1 MHPFHN
7 HLATQLREALDTGV
21 AVVYDPAHAFQAFVD
36 ELGPGEP
43 WSDGHPDVHKVTVG
57 GREARL
63 ITWAGSWFAVR
74 DAAEP
79 LFAGDRPPDPP
90 LLLYVPTKRPDPTL
104 HVLMELELAGK
115 GLVWDFD
122 SLARACMRKKFADSE
137 IDRVLSDS
145 KAGYEDVV
153 QFLGQRGG
161 VSKLKAMLPNVRDIE
176 ILVQWLAGDKH
187 DAQIE
192 IKGAGAELFHLVQ
205 TKTGLAIGADVPLAQ
220 ARAKFAR
227 YVLINEF
234 RHDLAGEAP
243 PSTAGLQPPTTE
255 AQVANVLEL
264 AGLFRKADAEAYVER
279 ARTVEQEF
287 QLSKAKIQP
296 DRLGRIDTFEFEERL
311 LLQWCADLLADRKYP
326 KALEIIAERE
336 ASFWVERTD
345 AEFQMPRKELWE
357 LCRRVGELGL
367 RIIAVRADVPGPSA
381 GPDEWVA
388 RYTSAEGWYRMDAA
402 QRALETWHSRIAD
415 DDTVEKAVDVVL
427 RDHEDLLH
435 KLAASF
441 TTALKRS
448 GWTVPGVLHQTRVHP
463 DIVSTRGGPVA
474 WFLVD
479 AFRFE
484 MGAELARQME
494 GAEELALRPAI
505 AALPTITPV
514 GMAALL
520 PGASADF
527 AVVAHKGGIAAR
539 IDDGLL
545 ATLADR
551 QKHMQARVPDSV
563 DLTHSRLLQDKPSEL
578 KKRVAG
584 KGLIVV
590 RSTDIDQM
598 GESGDDLLARQAME
612 TVIGNLARAA
622 RKLSA
627 AGVEQFVVTA
637 DHGHLFGLRKGDE
650 MKIDAPGGETIDLHR
665 RCWIGRGGTTPPA
678 THRVTAGDLGYDS
691 DLDFVFP
698 SGLGVFKA
706 GGDLSFHHGSTSLQ
720 ELVIPVLSFRLPAV
734 NSKVASG
741 GVTVGLTN
749 LPDKITNRMFLVG
762 VTVTGLLA
770 TEPVDLRVILMSEQD
785 QVGQAG
791 MTSGGEFDRSRNV
804 LRIGP
809 GATVQVGMAL
819 VVDHLDSLKV
829 VVLDPV
835 SGAQLAT
842 SGAIPVSLMR

>member
-7 HLATQLREALDTGV
+7 HLAAQLREALDAGV

-43 WSDGHPDVHKVTVG
+43 WSEDHPDVHKVSVG
-57 GREARL
+57 GRVARL
-63 ITWAGSWFAVR
+63 LTWGGSWFAVR

-122 SLARACMRKKFADSE
+122 NLARACMRKKFADSE

-161 VSKLKAMLPNVRDIE
+161 VSKLKALLPNAKDSEV
-176 ILVQWLAGDKH
+176 LVQWLASDKL
-187 DAQIE
+187 DAQIDT
-192 IKGAGAELFHLVQ
+192 KGAGPELFHLVQ
-205 TKTGLAIGADVPLAQ
+205 TKTGLTIAADVPLAQ

-227 YVLINEF
+227 HVLINEF
-234 RHDLAGEAP
+234 RHDLAGDAP
-243 PSTAGLQPPTTE
+243 PSTASLPPP
-255 AQVANVLEL
+255 AADIQMANVLEL
-264 AGLFRKADAEAYVER
+264 AALFRKADAEAYVDR

-287 QLSKAKIQP
+287 QLAKAKIQP

-336 ASFWVERTD
+336 SSFWVERTD

-367 RIIAVRADVPGPSA
+367 RIIAVHADVPGPSA
-381 GPDEWVA
+381 GPEDWVA
-388 RYTSAEGWYRMDAA
+388 RYTNPDGWHRMDAA
-402 QRALETWHSRIAD
+402 QRELETWHSRIAE
-415 DDTVEKAVDVVL
+415 DDTVVKAVDVVL
-427 RDHEDLLH
+427 RDHEVLLH
-435 KLAASF
+435 TLAVSF
-441 TTALKRS
+441 TNAFKRS

-463 DIVSTRGGPVA
+463 DIVATRGGPVA

-494 GAEELALRPAI
+494 GAEELTLRPAI
-505 AALPTITPV
+505 AALPSITPV

-527 AVVAHKGGIAAR
+527 AVVAHKGCIAAR
-539 IDDGLL
+539 VDGTVL

-551 QKHMQARVPDSV
+551 RKYVQAKVPDSV
-563 DLTHSRLLQDKPSEL
+563 DVTHSQLLQDKPGEL
-578 KKRVAG
+578 KKRVAN
-584 KGLIVV
+584 KGLVVV

-627 AGVEQFVVTA
+627 AGIEQFVVTA
-637 DHGHLFGLRKGDE
+637 DHGHLFGLPKGDE
-650 MKIDAPGGETIDLHR
+650 MKIDAPGGDTLDLHR
-665 RCWIGRGGTTPPA
+665 RCWIGRGGTTPTA
-678 THRVTAGDLGYDS
+678 TRRVKAVDLGYDS

-720 ELVIPVLSFRLPAV
+720 ELVIPVLSFRLPAG
-734 NSKVASG
+734 KAEASVG
-741 GVTVGLTN
+741 GVTVEFVT
-749 LPDKITNRMFLVG
+749 LPEKITNGIFIVG
-762 VTVTGLLA
+762 IRVAGLLA
-770 TEPVDLRVILMSEQD
+770 TEPLEVRVILTSEKD
-785 QVGQAG
+785 QVGQVG
-791 MTSGGEFDRSRNV
+791 MASGCHWDRQSNL
-804 LRIGP
+804 LRLEP
-809 GATVQVGMAL
+809 GATAQLGMKLAD
-819 VVDHLDSLKV
+819 DHVESLKV
-829 VVLDPV
+829 VVLDPT

>member
-1 MHPFHN
+1 MHPFHH
-7 HLATQLREALDTGV
+7 HLVTQLREALDTGI
-21 AVVYDPAHAFQAFVD
+21 AVIYDPAHAFQPFID

-43 WSDGHPDVHKVTVG
+43 WSGEHPDVHKVTVG
-57 GREARL
+57 GRDARL
-63 ITWAGSWFAVR
+63 ITWAGSWFAMR

-79 LFAGDRPPDPP
+79 LFSGDRPPDPP
-90 LLLYVPTKRPDPTL
+90 LLLYVPTTRPDPTL
-104 HVLMELELAGK
+104 HVLIELELAGK
-115 GLVWDFD
+115 GLTWDFD

-137 IDRVLSDS
+137 IDRVLSDN
-145 KAGYEDVV
+145 KAGYDDVV

-161 VSKLKAMLPNVRDIE
+161 VSKLKAMLPNVRDME
-176 ILVQWLAGDKH
+176 ILVQWLAGDKL
-187 DAQIE
+187 DANIDA
-192 IKGAGAELFHLVQ
+192 KGAGAELLHLVQ
-205 TKTGLAIGADVPLAQ
+205 TTTGLAIGADVPLAQ

-243 PSTAGLQPPTTE
+243 PSIAGLPPPGTA
-255 AQVANVLEL
+255 AQMANLLEL
-264 AGLFRKADAEAYVER
+264 AALFRKSDAEAYVDR
-279 ARTVEQEF
+279 ARAIEQEF
-287 QLSKAKIQP
+287 QLAKAKIEP
-296 DRLGRIDTFEFEERL
+296 DHLGRIDTFEFEERL
-311 LLQWCADLLADRKYP
+311 LLRWCADLLADRQYT
-326 KALEIIAERE
+326 KALGIIAERE
-336 ASFWVERTD
+336 SSFWVERTD

-367 RIIAVRADVPGPSA
+367 RILAVRNDMPGAAS
-381 GPDEWVA
+381 GPEDWVA
-388 RYTSAEGWYRMDAA
+388 RYASADGWHRMDAA
-402 QRALETWHSRIAD
+402 QRELETWHSRIAD

-435 KLAASF
+435 KLAVSF
-441 TTALKRS
+441 SNALKRS

-463 DIVSTRGGPVA
+463 DVVATRGGPVA

-494 GAEELALRPAI
+494 GAEEVALRPAI

-539 IDDGLL
+539 IDDGTL

-551 QKHMQARVPDSV
+551 QRHLQARVPDSV

-584 KGLIVV
+584 KGLVVV

-650 MKIDAPGGETIDLHR
+650 MKIDAPGGDTVDLHR

-678 THRVTAGDLGYDS
+678 TRRVKAGEFGYDS

-720 ELVIPVLSFRLPAV
+720 ELVIPVLSFRLAAGKAEGSV
-734 NSKVASG
+734 G
-741 GVTVGLTN
+741 GATVEFVT
-749 LPDKITNRMFLVG
+749 LPEKITNGIFIVG
-762 VTVTGLLA
+762 IRVAGLLA
-770 TEPVDLRVILMSEQD
+770 TEPLELRVILTSEKD
-785 QVGQAG
+785 QVGQVG
-791 MTSGGEFDRSRNV
+791 MATGCRWDRQSNL
-804 LRIGP
+804 LRLEP
-809 GATVQVGMAL
+809 GATAQLGMKLAY
-819 VVDHLDSLKV
+819 DHVESLKV